1 MFVSADGRLST
12 LARHRL
18 SPLSGI
24 GSRTN
29 FERVINKWEND
40 GVENRSLPGPTSL
53 IAEFLRLEA
62 AAGLVLMAAT
72 AAALVLA
79 NSPMAPLYQAVL
91 SAEIGLPGNSLS
103 VLLWINDGLMV
114 IFFLLIGLEIKR
126 ELLVGELSSTKRAV
140 LPAIAALGG
149 MIVPAMIYAALNW
162 HDPDALRGWAIPAA
176 TDIAFALGVVAIL
189 GSRVPT
195 SLKVFLTALAILDDL
210 GAIVIIGLFY
220 TPHVSGIAL
229 GLAAASLAL
238 LLALNRFGVRRL
250 APYLIV
256 GLFVWG
262 VVLASGVHGTLAGV
276 AVAFMVPMR
285 GPGATEED
293 SPLHRL
299 EHKLHP
305 WVVYGILPIFGLA
318 NAGLSFSG
326 LSLADLLAP
335 VSFGIAAGLF
345 IGKQVGVMAAAWTA
359 VKMGWAEWPD
369 GSSAGQIYGIAVLC
383 GIGFTMSLFI
393 GGLAFS
399 SDDLQIQ
406 AKLGV
411 FGGSLISA
419 LVGFL
424 VLRFSGPQRS

>member
-1 MFVSADGRLST
+1 
-12 LARHRL
+12 L
-18 SPLSGI
+18 SPLSGLCNQ
-24 GSRTN
+24 TN

-40 GVENRSLPGPTSL
+40 RVENRSPPGPISL

-285 GPGATEED
+285 GAGATEED

-299 EHKLHP
+299 EHRLHP
-305 WVVYGILPIFGLA
+305 CVVYGILPIFGLA

-326 LSLADLLAP
+326 LSLPDLLAP

-345 IGKQVGVMAAAWTA
+345 IGKQLGVMAAAWVA

-411 FGGSLISA
+411 FSGSLISA

-424 VLRFSGPQRS
+424 VLRFSGAQRS

>member
-1 MFVSADGRLST
+1 VG
-12 LARHRL
+12 
-18 SPLSGI
+18 
-24 GSRTN
+24 
-29 FERVINKWEND
+29 ND
-40 GVENRSLPGPTSL
+40 RVENRSPPGPISL

-140 LPAIAALGG
+140 LPVIAAVGG
-149 MIVPAMIYAALNW
+149 MIVPAMVYAALNW

-238 LLALNRFGVRRL
+238 LLALNRFGVRCL

-406 AKLGV
+406 ATLGV

>member
-1 MFVSADGRLST
+1 M
-12 LARHRL
+12 
-18 SPLSGI
+18 
-24 GSRTN
+24 
-29 FERVINKWEND
+29 
-40 GVENRSLPGPTSL
+40 ENRSPPGPISL

-79 NSPMAPLYQAVL
+79 NSPVAPLYQAVL

-126 ELLVGELSSTKRAV
+126 ELLVGKLSSTKRAV
-140 LPAIAALGG
+140 LPAIAAVGG
-149 MIVPAMIYAALNW
+149 MIVPAIIYAALNW

-238 LLALNRFGVRRL
+238 PLVFNRFGVRRL

-285 GPGATEED
+285 GAGATEED

-299 EHKLHP
+299 
-305 WVVYGILPIFGLA
+305 
-318 NAGLSFSG
+318 
-326 LSLADLLAP
+326 
-335 VSFGIAAGLF
+335 
-345 IGKQVGVMAAAWTA
+345 
-359 VKMGWAEWPD
+359 
-369 GSSAGQIYGIAVLC
+369 
-383 GIGFTMSLFI
+383 
-393 GGLAFS
+393 
-399 SDDLQIQ
+399 
-406 AKLGV
+406 
-411 FGGSLISA
+411 
-419 LVGFL
+419 
-424 VLRFSGPQRS
+424 

>member
-1 MFVSADGRLST
+1 M
-12 LARHRL
+12 
-18 SPLSGI
+18 
-24 GSRTN
+24 
-29 FERVINKWEND
+29 
-40 GVENRSLPGPTSL
+40 ENRSPPGPILL

-238 LLALNRFGVRRL
+238 LLALNGFGVRRL

-285 GPGATEED
+285 GAGATEED

-299 EHKLHP
+299 EHRLHP

-326 LSLADLLAP
+326 LSLPDLLAP

-345 IGKQVGVMAAAWTA
+345 IGKQLGVMAAAWVA

-411 FGGSLISA
+411 FSGSLISA

-424 VLRFSGPQRS
+424 VLRFSGAQRS